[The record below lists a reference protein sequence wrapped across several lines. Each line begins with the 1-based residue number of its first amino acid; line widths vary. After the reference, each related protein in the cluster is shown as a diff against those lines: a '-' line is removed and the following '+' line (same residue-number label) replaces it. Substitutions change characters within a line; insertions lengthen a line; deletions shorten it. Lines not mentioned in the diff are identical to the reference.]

1 MLHIGNAPIPTCGG
15 LTRRSFLQVGAAGLA
30 GLNLPDFLAMKAA
43 GAVDES
49 KAEVKNCIMLFL
61 VGSPGHLDTWD
72 LKPNAPADIRGP
84 FKPIKTKAPG
94 LDICEHLP
102 LMAKLADKYSLIRSL
117 FHTGSAVHGAGH
129 QWMMTGHGFNN
140 GDPHPH
146 AGSVIARVFGQ
157 KSALPPSIILP
168 GKVGAVG
175 DNLGERAQTAAYLGT
190 AYNPFF
196 LGADPAKSDFK
207 IANLSPQAGQTEF
220 RINARRKLLAELDA
234 IQQQVENAST
244 VAHDTAYQRAFSL
257 ITAPETK
264 KAFDLSEEK
273 DSVRDRYGRNT
284 FGASCLLSRRLI
296 ERGVRFVTINHFDT
310 VFSIACWDMHA
321 DGGSLNNTVQDYE
334 RHLLPQF
341 DQAYS
346 ALLTDLDER
355 GLLKETVVATLS
367 EMGRTPRINGKGGR
381 DHYPPCWTNFL
392 AGGNIKGGQ
401 VIGASDKNGAVPHE
415 YPIDPPRVLAT
426 IYQGMGVDLDQV
438 MMPGPGSRPIRLIDA
453 EPIPELF

>member
-1 MLHIGNAPIPTCGG
+1 MM
-15 LTRRSFLQVGAAGLA
+15 
-30 GLNLPDFLAMKAA
+30 AM
-43 GAVDES
+43 
-49 KAEVKNCIMLFL
+49 
-61 VGSPGHLDTWD
+61 
-72 LKPNAPADIRGP
+72 
-84 FKPIKTKAPG
+84 
-94 LDICEHLP
+94 
-102 LMAKLADKYSLIRSL
+102 LADKFSLIRSL
-117 FHTGSAVHGAGH
+117 FHTTAAVHGAGH

-140 GDPHPH
+140 GEPHPH
-146 AGSVIARVFGQ
+146 AGSVIARIFGQ

-168 GKVGAVG
+168 TKVGAVG
-175 DNLGERAQTAAYLGT
+175 DNLGERAQTAAYLGS
-190 AYNPFF
+190 AYQPLF
-196 LGADPAKSDFK
+196 LNADPARSDFK
-207 IANLSPQAGQTEF
+207 VANLSPQAGQTEF
-220 RINARRKLLAELDA
+220 RINSRRKLLEELDG
-234 IQQQVENAST
+234 IQANVESAGT
-244 VAHDTAYQRAFSL
+244 VSHDTAYQRAFSL

-284 FGASCLLSRRLI
+284 FGASCLLARRLI

-310 VFSIACWDMHA
+310 VFNIVCWDMHA
-321 DGGSLNNTVQDYE
+321 NGTSLDNTVKDYE

-346 ALLTDLDER
+346 ALLLDLEER

-367 EMGRTPRINGKGGR
+367 EMGRTPKLNARGGR

-401 VIGASDKNGAVPHE
+401 VIGASDKIGAVPHE
-415 YPIDPPRVLAT
+415 YPISPPRVLAT